1 MKARKDLSYISEQH
15 AASYAFA
22 LDKGLEGIKEF
33 WQLVE
38 IGHITVKDNV
48 ITVYKIDGVRN
59 IKIDITIE

>member
-15 AASYAFA
+15 AVSYASA
-22 LDKGLEGIKEF
+22 LDKGLEGIREF

-38 IGHITVKDNV
+38 LGRITVKDNV
-48 ITVYKIDGVRN
+48 ITVHKIDVVRN